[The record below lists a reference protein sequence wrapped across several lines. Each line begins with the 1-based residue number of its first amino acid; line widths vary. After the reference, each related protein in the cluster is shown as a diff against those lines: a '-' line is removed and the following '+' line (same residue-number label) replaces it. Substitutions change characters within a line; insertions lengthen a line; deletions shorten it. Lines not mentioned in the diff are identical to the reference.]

1 MGKAVEKWGDK
12 TEELYNSRQL
22 PELLTLRL
30 LLCLSDFF
38 FLRRISGSR
47 KAAVLVTDT

>member
-38 FLRRISGSR
+38 FSEEFQGVERL
-47 KAAVLVTDT
+47 LYW